1 MGQAHYTGELPAEI
15 LDAVE
20 NQLGKTEDLRQL
32 INLPDAAN
40 FLGYLIYDGEAE
52 EFLYKAASE
61 LDLPTRRFSKVPHQ
75 AFRFK
80 SYAEANRQLHRSHG
94 ESVVAL
100 FDLGDEQLLVAQLF
114 DEAFELSLS
123 VH

>member
-1 MGQAHYTGELPAEI
+1 MGQANYTGELPAEV

-20 NQLGKTEDLRQL
+20 NQIGKTDDLRQL
-32 INLPDAAN
+32 INLPDAAD
-40 FLGYLIYDGEAE
+40 FLGYLIYDGETEA
-52 EFLYKAASE
+52 FLYKAASE

-80 SYAEANRQLHRSHG
+80 SFAEANRQLHRHHG

-100 FDLGDEQLLVAQLF
+100 FDLGNEQLLVAQLF
-114 DEAFELSLS
+114 DGSFEPSLS
-123 VH
+123 VR